1 MALTYTWKITS
12 LKKKN
17 VGSLNGVVF
26 QTYWQ
31 KTGTDENGHT
41 GTFSGATPFYP
52 EVIDPNK
59 FVPFEQLTEATV
71 LGWIQ
76 SVVVDAYE
84 LHVNEQIQRQI
95 DEKANAS
102 AEITTGSFPWDPP
115 AAAAPDLPV
124 SSLAAP
130 SATTPPA
137 GG

>member
-1 MALTYTWKITS
+1 MAITYSWKITS

-17 VGSLNGVVF
+17 SGSLNGVVF

-31 KTGTDENGHT
+31 KTGTDENGNT

-115 AAAAPDLPV
+115 APPAAET
-124 SSLAAP
+124 AP
-130 SATTPPA
+130 SAPAPVTPPPA
-137 GG
+137 G